1 MATDGSPG
9 EHNVVFVTS
18 TVHSGD
24 LGGLAGADGIC
35 AARAIAGGIPGVY
48 VAWLSTGTVDGRDR
62 LGTAE
67 GWVRIDGK
75 PFARSR
81 ADLLAGRI
89 LYPVLLDE
97 FGLEQV
103 GQQVFSA
110 TSPGGTLLPGRDC
123 SGWTTADPNAV
134 VNGGSVSAGSGSWTY
149 YWSGGCN
156 LSSHLLCFGIDYV
169 APLSLNPR
177 PGRRAFFA
185 VSWTPGGGITSADAT
200 CQGLAATA
208 GLGGTFKAL
217 LATTTASAISRFDT
231 SGPPWVRLDEVS
243 LADPAANLAAS
254 RIDAALNLTT
264 TMFYVNGGGAF
275 DLAWTGA
282 GSATALGTPTSTC
295 SDWNDASPSGTG
307 QAGFPVVIGTPF
319 FYWAPGAACS
329 TPYGLYCLQ
338 E

>member
-1 MATDGSPG
+1 MGTDGSPG
-9 EHNVVFVTS
+9 AHNVVFATS
-18 TVHSGD
+18 TAYSGD
-24 LGGLAGADGIC
+24 LGGLAGADAIC
-35 AARAIAGGIPGVY
+35 AARALAGGIPGVF
-48 VAWLSTGTVDGRDR
+48 VAWLSTGTMDARDR

-67 GWVRIDGK
+67 GWVRVDGK

-81 ADLLAGRI
+81 ADLIAGRI

-103 GQQVFSA
+103 GQEVFSA
-110 TSPGGTLLPGRDC
+110 TGPAGTLLSGRDC
-123 SGWTTADPNAV
+123 SGWTTAHLNAV
-134 VNGGSVSAGSGSWTY
+134 VNGGLISGGSGSWTY

-156 LSSHLLCFGIDYV
+156 LSNHLLCFGIDY
-169 APLSLNPR
+169 ALPLSLDPR

-185 VSWTPGGGITSADAT
+185 GSWTPGGGITSADAA
-200 CQGLAATA
+200 CQGLAASA

-231 SGPPWVRLDEVS
+231 TGAPWVRLDDIS

-254 RIDAALNLTT
+254 RVDAALNLTT
-264 TMFYVNGGGAF
+264 TMLYINGSGAL

-282 GSATALGTPTSTC
+282 RSATALGTPASTC
-295 SDWNDASPSGTG
+295 SDWSSGSPSGTG
-307 QAGFPVVIGTPF
+307 QAGFPTAIGTLF
-319 FYWAPGAACS
+319 FNWASAAACS
-329 TPYGLYCLQ
+329 SPYGIYCLQ